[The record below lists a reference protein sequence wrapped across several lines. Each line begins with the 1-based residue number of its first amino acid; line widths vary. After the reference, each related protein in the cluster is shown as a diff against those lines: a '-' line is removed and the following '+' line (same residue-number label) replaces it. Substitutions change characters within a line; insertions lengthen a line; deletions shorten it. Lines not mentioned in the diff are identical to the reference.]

1 MVRIYI
7 DKIAYDV
14 SENKNLLETILTL
27 GLDLPY
33 FCWHPALGS
42 VGACRQCAVKQYRDE
57 NDKQGRIIM
66 ACMTPVT
73 DNLHVSIHDIEAVKF
88 RAGIIEWLMTNH
100 PHDCPVCDEGGECH
114 LQDMTVMSGHN
125 YRRYNYQKRTF
136 QNQYL
141 GPFINHEMN
150 RCITCYRC
158 VRFYNDY
165 AGGHDLQ
172 ALASHNHV
180 YFGRHQDGVLENEFS
195 GNLVE
200 VCPTGVFTDKIL
212 KSHYTRKWDLQNAPS
227 ICHQCGL
234 GCNIIA
240 GERKGILRRI
250 LNRYNQQV
258 NGYFICDR
266 GRFGYGFVNSEKRIL
281 SPLIRNSHKQDAAGR
296 EKALSLFQTITADRE
311 KVIGIGS
318 PRASIESNYALREFV
333 GADRFYHGSNAADY
347 ILIDKIFTIMRNG
360 PVRPA
365 SLHDAEQADAV
376 FVLGEDVTNIAPR
389 LALSLRQA
397 AHRQPKSGAAAAG
410 IQEWHDS
417 AVHEFIQNSRG
428 PLTIATPAATK
439 LDDVATRTYRAAPAD
454 IARLGYA
461 VAHELNSQLPLPEDL
476 SDKERQ
482 LAAGIAETLKKAERP
497 LIVSGMGLK
506 QASVIEAAANVAWAL
521 NGKKEASI
529 CFVVPECD
537 SMAMP
542 FFHGKDLEEAYQV
555 VNKGVIQTVIVMEND
570 LYRRAPDS
578 EINRFLDKVKHL
590 VVIDQIE
597 TATTRRA
604 ELVLPA
610 SSFADGSGTLINNEG
625 RLQSYFKVCPP
636 AHDVRESWRWI
647 SESPDE
653 SAQSEKSRWETRD
666 RLISE
671 IAIKVAG
678 LDKISESAP
687 DADFRIAGQKIP
699 RETPRYS
706 GRTAMH
712 AGQSMFEPAPPPDP
726 DSALAFSME
735 GYSGHAPPALLP
747 FYWSPGWNSVQSL
760 NKYQHEVG
768 GPLTGKDPGIRLFEP
783 GSEAEMKYFS
793 GLPEKFQPRENQ
805 WLLIPL
811 YHIFGSEEL
820 SVYSPGLDE
829 RVPGEYLALHPQ
841 DAGKLGVES
850 GDQVVV
856 TIDAEQLEFPVKL
869 IPDLVNG
876 LAGLP
881 SGLPDSPV
889 LKLPVWC
896 VIQKRGKHA

>member
-1 MVRIYI
+1 MIRIYI
-7 DKIAYDV
+7 DNIAYDV
-14 SENKNLLETILTL
+14 RENKNLLETILTL

-42 VGACRQCAVKQYRDE
+42 VGACRQCAVKQYKDE

-73 DNLHVSIHDIEAVKF
+73 DKLYISIHDKEAEKF
-88 RAGIIEWLMTNH
+88 RASIIEWLMVNH

-125 YRRYNYQKRTF
+125 YRRYGYQKRTF
-136 QNQYL
+136 HNQYL

-150 RCITCYRC
+150 RCIACYRC

-200 VCPTGVFTDKIL
+200 VCPTGVFTDKTL
-212 KSHYTRKWDLQNAPS
+212 KMHYTRKWDLQNAPS

-250 LNRYNQQV
+250 LNRYNQEV

-281 SPLIRNSHKQDAAGR
+281 SPLIKNNHEQEVVSKEAALNHL
-296 EKALSLFQTITADRE
+296 KTITADRE
-311 KVIGIGS
+311 RVIGIGS
-318 PRASIESNYALREFV
+318 PRASIEANYALKEFA
-333 GADRFYHGSNAADY
+333 GANRFYHGSSAEEY
-347 ILIDKIFTIMRNG
+347 TLIDKIFAIMKNSSLRS
-360 PVRPA
+360 A

-376 FVLGEDVTNIAPR
+376 FVLGEDVTNSAPR

-397 AHRQPKSGAAAAG
+397 AHRQPKQGAAAAG
-410 IQEWHDS
+410 IQEWHDA
-417 AVHEFIQNSRG
+417 AVHEFIQNDHG
-428 PLTIATPAATK
+428 PLTIATPAPTK
-439 LDDVATRTYRAAPAD
+439 LDDVATYTYRAAPDD
-454 IARLGYA
+454 IARLGFA
-461 VAHELNSQLPLPEDL
+461 VAHALNGRAPQPANLP
-476 SDKERQ
+476 DKVQQ
-482 LAAGIAETLKKAERP
+482 LAARIAETLKKAERP
-497 LIVSGMGLK
+497 LIVSGAGLK
-506 QASVIEAAANVAWAL
+506 QVSVIEAAANVAWAL
-521 NGKKEASI
+521 NGKKEASV
-529 CFVVPECD
+529 CFIVPECD

-542 FFHGKDLEEAYQV
+542 FFQGKDLEQAYKAV
-555 VNKGVIQTVIVMEND
+555 GEGGIQTVIVMEND
-570 LYRRAPDS
+570 LYRRAPAS
-578 EINRFLDKVKHL
+578 EINRFLDQVEHL

-604 ELVLPA
+604 ELVFPA
-610 SSFADGSGTLINNEG
+610 SSFAEGSGTLINNEG
-625 RLQSYFKVCPP
+625 RMQTYFRVFPP
-636 AHDVRESWRWI
+636 VPDIRESWRWI
-647 SESPDE
+647 SETPDD
-653 SAQSEKSRWETRD
+653 SAQTEKNRWETRD
-666 RLISE
+666 RLIRE
-671 IAIKVAG
+671 VAAKVPG
-678 LDKISESAP
+678 LHKISETAP

-706 GRTAMH
+706 GRTAMY
-712 AGQSMFEPAPPPDP
+712 AGQSMFEPAPQIDP

-760 NKYQHEVG
+760 NKYQQEVG
-768 GPLTGKDPGIRLFEP
+768 GPLAGGNPGIRLFEP
-783 GSEAEMKYFS
+783 GSKSEKKYFNQ
-793 GLPEKFQPRENQ
+793 LPEKFQPREGH
-805 WLLIPL
+805 WLLVPL

-820 SVYSPGLDE
+820 SVFSPGLDE
-829 RVPGEYLALHPQ
+829 RVPGTYLALQPQ
-841 DAGKLGVES
+841 DAEKLGVEN
-850 GDQVVV
+850 GDQVGV
-856 TIDAEQLEFPVKL
+856 TIDGEQLEFPVKL
-869 IPDLVNG
+869 MPDLANG

-889 LKLPVWC
+889 LTFPHWC
-896 VIQKRGKHA
+896 VIKKRGKHG